1 MVGGHFAQLESDM
14 WSLGVMLF
22 MMLSGGLSP
31 FWAGNDYK
39 TSARVVAG
47 DFRSVVRPPAS
58 SLQIILEM
66 RNEQDEELLV

>member
-47 DFRSVVRPPAS
+47 DFRPVVRPPDQNKS
-58 SLQIILEM
+58 TVKTQNTYIYFY
-66 RNEQDEELLV
+66 